1 MLVNTVRDD
10 LRVGLRT
17 DPVSVTIEFGA
28 QRLVIFDD
36 AVMHDREAVVRD
48 VWVRVALAG
57 HAVRGPTRV
66 RDAERPMARRE
77 VERILQRLNL
87 ANRAQASQ
95 VMGIVHDGDARGV
108 VTPILQPP
116 QSLHEDGNDITLSD
130 CSDDSTHAYQVLV
143 AARRPSL

>member
-1 MLVNTVRDD
+1 MVNAVRDD

-17 DPVSVTIEFGA
+17 EPVTFALEFGA

-36 AVMHDREAVVRD
+36 AVMHDREAVVRN

-57 HAVRGPTRV
+57 HAVRGPTSV
-66 RDAERPMARRE
+66 RDAERPMTGGE

-108 VTPILQPP
+108 VTP
-116 QSLHEDGNDITLSD
+116 
-130 CSDDSTHAYQVLV
+130 
-143 AARRPSL
+143 